1 MIFKYSTF
9 TQNGNHVKVSEEHS
23 GEGTEAGNA
32 PEEVPVHRGQA
43 ARFEETEKGFANQVI
58 TNLLLKL
65 NNCYLRLYLD
75 LKLPN
80 KLFSH
85 LKAF

>member
-43 ARFEETEKGFANQVI
+43 SRFEETEKRFANQVI
-58 TNLLLKL
+58 TNLLLKFSKQFIATFQ
-65 NNCYLRLYLD
+65 LYAV
-75 LKLPN
+75 
-80 KLFSH
+80 FR
-85 LKAF
+85 FETT